1 MKFVA
6 TEDIA
11 APIDTVWARVSDLE
25 GFEDRIG
32 KRVGQIARIP
42 PGPPGQGTSWT
53 GKAEIMGKSRVVKVT
68 VATLAAPTQLVA
80 EAGTDGMTV
89 TIQVDLKELG
99 PRLTRLT
106 VTSEARARSLA
117 ARLMLQS
124 AKLARQTMAKR
135 YKARVADFASQVEKG
150 A

>member
-11 APIDTVWARVSDLE
+11 APIDAVWARVSDLE
-25 GFEDRIG
+25 GFEARA
-32 KRVGQIARIP
+32 KQRVSGLARTP
-42 PGPPGQGTSWT
+42 PGPATQGSKWT
-53 GKAEIMGKSRVVKVT
+53 GKAEVMGKARTITVVASIL
-68 VATLAAPTQLVA
+68 VAPNQLLA

-89 TIQVDLKELG
+89 TIQVDLEAKG
-99 PRLTRLT
+99 PSLTRLT
-106 VTSEARARSLA
+106 VTTEAKARSLA

-124 AKLARQTMAKR
+124 AKLARATMAKR
-135 YKARVADFASQVEKG
+135 YKGRVADFASRIEKS

>member
-25 GFEDRIG
+25 AFERRAA
-32 KRVGQIARIP
+32 KRMGGIRRTP
-42 PGPPGQGTSWT
+42 SGPAAQGSSWAGT
-53 GKAEIMGKSRVVKVT
+53 TEIMGKSRKITVT
-68 VATLAAPTQLVA
+68 AAELAAPTHLLA
-80 EAGTDGMTV
+80 EAGTDGMAV
-89 TIQVDLKELG
+89 TIEVALKEMG
-99 PRLTRLT
+99 PKLTRLT

-124 AKLARQTMAKR
+124 AKLARSTMAKR
-135 YKARVADFASQVEKG
+135 YKGRVAEFAARIEKD

>member
-11 APIDTVWARVSDLE
+11 VPIDTVWARVSDLE
-25 GFEDRIG
+25 GFERRAAA
-32 KRVGQIARIP
+32 RVGGIARTP
-42 PGPPGQGTSWT
+42 PGPAGQGTKWS
-53 GKAEIMGKSRVVKVT
+53 GKAEIMGKTRKIDVVA
-68 VATLAAPTQLVA
+68 ATLDAPTQLVA

-89 TIQVDLKELG
+89 TIQVDLEEKG

-106 VTSEARARSLA
+106 VTTEAKARSLA

-124 AKLARQTMAKR
+124 AKLARTTMAKR
-135 YKARVADFASQVEKG
+135 YKTRVADFAARVEKS